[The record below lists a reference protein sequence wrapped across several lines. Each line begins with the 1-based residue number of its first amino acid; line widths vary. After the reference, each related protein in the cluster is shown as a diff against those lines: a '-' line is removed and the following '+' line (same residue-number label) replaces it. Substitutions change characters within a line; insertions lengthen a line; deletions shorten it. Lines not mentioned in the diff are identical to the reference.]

1 MPEFSG
7 SQHAYTCLP
16 GLEYSLV
23 RAVDASCPRNDT
35 ASVAALSDGRLMIVW
50 HKYLSNERG
59 TSDFGTIE
67 IASRTSADG
76 GRTWGDERIL
86 VRPDLTEDLSVQA
99 PALRRLESGDLLLM
113 CLHSH
118 RADGEGELGGSSS
131 SMELFRSR
139 DEGQTFQSVGYLWR
153 RSPGQWLQGGA
164 SSLLQLASGR
174 LLVPFHYGTGW
185 QGSQHNRVS
194 CMLSDDEGHTWRKAA
209 ADIDLPMRGAME
221 ASVAELPDGEL
232 VLSLRTQ
239 LGAVFL
245 SRSYDGGQ
253 HWSLPQTSGLR
264 SPESCTCLRALPGTD
279 DLILCWIDS
288 PYDPTHHHFGV
299 RTPLALALS
308 QDRGQSWTR
317 LGNVAHRDEFNF
329 FDIGCD
335 FVDDETAI
343 LTYGFYGPNDYENN
357 LPDQEWHDP
366 EVMDLHAV
374 RLTKAWIYARL
385 AEVQGG

>member
-35 ASVAALSDGRLMIVW
+35 ASVAALTDGRLMIVW

-86 VRPDLTEDLSVQA
+86 VRPDLAEDLSVQA

-139 DEGQTFQSVGYLWR
+139 DEGQTFDSVGYLWR

-194 CMLSDDEGHTWRKAA
+194 CML
-209 ADIDLPMRGAME
+209 
-221 ASVAELPDGEL
+221 
-232 VLSLRTQ
+232 
-239 LGAVFL
+239 
-245 SRSYDGGQ
+245 
-253 HWSLPQTSGLR
+253 
-264 SPESCTCLRALPGTD
+264 
-279 DLILCWIDS
+279 
-288 PYDPTHHHFGV
+288 
-299 RTPLALALS
+299 
-308 QDRGQSWTR
+308 
-317 LGNVAHRDEFNF
+317 
-329 FDIGCD
+329 
-335 FVDDETAI
+335 
-343 LTYGFYGPNDYENN
+343 
-357 LPDQEWHDP
+357 
-366 EVMDLHAV
+366 
-374 RLTKAWIYARL
+374 
-385 AEVQGG
+385 

>member
-1 MPEFSG
+1 MAQVPV
-7 SQHAYTCLP
+7 QRARHV
-16 GLEYSLV
+16 GL
-23 RAVDASCPRNDT
+23 
-35 ASVAALSDGRLMIVW
+35 W
-50 HKYLSNERG
+50 HHRDCQSHLG
-59 TSDFGTIE
+59 
-67 IASRTSADG
+67 DG

-86 VRPDLTEDLSVQA
+86 VRPDLAEDLSVQA

-131 SMELFRSR
+131 SMELFRSC
-139 DEGQTFQSVGYLWR
+139 DEGQTFDSVGYLWR

-194 CMLSDDEGHTWRKAA
+194 CMLSDDEGNTWRKTE

-245 SRSYDGGQ
+245 
-253 HWSLPQTSGLR
+253 
-264 SPESCTCLRALPGTD
+264 RA
-279 DLILCWIDS
+279 
-288 PYDPTHHHFGV
+288 
-299 RTPLALALS
+299 
-308 QDRGQSWTR
+308 
-317 LGNVAHRDEFNF
+317 
-329 FDIGCD
+329 
-335 FVDDETAI
+335 
-343 LTYGFYGPNDYENN
+343 
-357 LPDQEWHDP
+357 
-366 EVMDLHAV
+366 
-374 RLTKAWIYARL
+374 RLTAASTGACRRRRGCARPSR
-385 AEVQGG
+385 APACAPCPARTI